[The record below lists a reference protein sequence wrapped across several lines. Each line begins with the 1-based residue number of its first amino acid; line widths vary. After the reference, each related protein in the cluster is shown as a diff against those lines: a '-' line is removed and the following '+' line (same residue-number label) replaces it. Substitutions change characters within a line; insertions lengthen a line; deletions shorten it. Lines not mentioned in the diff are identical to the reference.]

1 MNSYLR
7 ALAVALLFLLPSTG
21 YAQYFPDTAWTR
33 CYGGSL
39 EEEGMYIQQ
48 TFDDGY
54 IVIGKGLSTDGDL
67 VNSATGYKTWVMK
80 LDSLGNIEWQRTEP
94 HWGGIFINIKQTSDS
109 GYIYGGLYQV
119 TKLDV
124 AGNLVWQD
132 SIATSLVLQTYDGG
146 YAMAYASAITK
157 LDAAHTHLW
166 TKYLG
171 MTEIRSFEQT
181 SDSGFVIGTLWDPG
195 GPGPYSQEYLKTD
208 DTVGYDFFCGAS
220 VGSPSTI
227 FGTKP
232 TIDNDF
238 ISFGIGNDYTD
249 SWGYLRKGNNTNYW
263 YKETEGRNP
272 FDLVQ
277 RADSTFVFC
286 GIDTFDDAIISK
298 TNPQGDE
305 IVTVSYGGSNN
316 YDRFRT
322 IGKTNDG
329 GYIVVGTTNSI
340 DGPVWNNHGGKDVW
354 VVKFKPD
361 TSVYTPPVVQAVK
374 SVSKIDEVKVYPT
387 LSNGVVHVSLPQG
400 CEDASFELFNIV
412 GQKIEIKTEG
422 VGTKRNLDISEQ
434 AAGQYI
440 LHVQI
445 GGERKSFRITLNQ

>member
-1 MNSYLR
+1 MKRIVFIFIMVL
-7 ALAVALLFLLPSTG
+7 LGTVAN
-21 YAQYFPDTAWTR
+21 AQYFPDTAWTR

-48 TFDDGY
+48 TFDGGY

-67 VNSATGYKTWVMK
+67 VNSATGYKTWMMK

-109 GYIYGGLYQV
+109 GYIYGGLYQA
-119 TKLDV
+119 TKLDA

-157 LDAAHTHLW
+157 LDAAYTHLW

-181 SDSGFVIGTLWDPG
+181 SDSGFVIGQLWDPG
-195 GPGPYSQEYLKTD
+195 GPGPYSQEYVKTD

-220 VGSPSTI
+220 GGSPSAI

-322 IGKTNDG
+322 IEKTSDG
-329 GYIVVGTTNSI
+329 GYIVVGTTNSV
-340 DGPVWNNHGGKDVW
+340 DGHIWNNHGGKDLW
-354 VVKFKPD
+354 IMKFVTD
-361 TSVYTPPVVQAVK
+361 TSVYVPPVVQSVNA
-374 SVSKIDEVKVYPT
+374 VSKIDEVKVYPT
-387 LSNGVVHVSLPQG
+387 LSNGVVHVSLPKG
-400 CEDASFELFNIV
+400 YEEASLELFNMV
-412 GQKIEIKTEG
+412 GQTIEVYPTDSG
-422 VGTKRNLDISEQ
+422 MKRSIDMGGQ
-434 AAGQYI
+434 ASGQYI
-440 LHVQI
+440 LQVKA
-445 GGERKSFRITLNQ
+445 GNERKSFRITYMP